1 MGLEGLRSHK
11 PNRSP
16 AKRVRFGKEEH
27 WNEREMTFDAK
38 HKKSS
43 QAICS
48 LRRRGGA
55 EALAFSIVTPTV
67 PIPKEYENMTEITDL
82 QWMPVCKCDTNGGLT
97 TICLVGKQVLKEIY
111 KQAKTAGTVYTL
123 P

>member
-1 MGLEGLRSHK
+1 M
-11 PNRSP
+11 
-16 AKRVRFGKEEH
+16 
-27 WNEREMTFDAK
+27 
-38 HKKSS
+38 
-43 QAICS
+43 
-48 LRRRGGA
+48 
-55 EALAFSIVTPTV
+55 AFSIVTPTV